1 VKERPLD
8 GTHATHDADP
18 PGLPDEKSGYFF
30 FGPYNRGPIRR
41 VNLYGADAAQERLM
55 PCLADAGHLLAG
67 LPRDELPVPIPP
79 PTLAT
84 KETSKRWLY
93 VLFDLAWAEIPGSLL
108 RPSKPRCAWYLN
120 VWIPVRTIE
129 THRIYGDRLPF
140 AEILRKIPYPPTW
153 CSTIDDVA
161 QASIYAIDILL
172 TVPAPSELS
181 RWNAVF
187 DEARLGVL
195 DALERSEVHSID
207 YESRGFSSFP
217 ENSPENSTGASL
229 VHGLERSEVHS
240 IDYESLETGA
250 TDSKPPAAK
259 TKQGEGDGGAGLTA
273 GRPVKKRKRRNAD
286 PGKTAKRAARQ
297 EREKADKRLWE
308 AWANG
313 SGQYPIIADL
323 AKEKG
328 IPELDVKRA
337 LDRHRKRLERAGKW
351 PPDKADK

>member
-1 VKERPLD
+1 
-8 GTHATHDADP
+8 
-18 PGLPDEKSGYFF
+18 
-30 FGPYNRGPIRR
+30 
-41 VNLYGADAAQERLM
+41 
-55 PCLADAGHLLAG
+55 
-67 LPRDELPVPIPP
+67 
-79 PTLAT
+79 
-84 KETSKRWLY
+84 
-93 VLFDLAWAEIPGSLL
+93 
-108 RPSKPRCAWYLN
+108 
-120 VWIPVRTIE
+120 
-129 THRIYGDRLPF
+129 LPF

-195 DALERSEVHSID
+195 DA
-207 YESRGFSSFP
+207 
-217 ENSPENSTGASL
+217 
-229 VHGLERSEVHS
+229 LERSEVHS